1 MSNKAVL
8 AGGSGFIGRAVA
20 GHLRALGWEVVVL
33 TRRPRPRDDGIR
45 EVAWDARTAGA
56 WARELDGAAA
66 LVNLTGRSIN
76 CVHDEANRREI
87 LQSRLDSVRALGAA
101 VAGCARPP
109 PVWVQAGAV
118 GYYGTGPE
126 MRTEDSPPGGDAL
139 AGICRQWEEEFA
151 RACPA
156 TVRPVVLRLG
166 VVLGRESGA
175 FPPLARVTRFFL
187 GGAAGSGRQGFSWIH
202 LDDVAGIIARA
213 CTDATMRGAY
223 NACAPRPVD
232 NAGFMR
238 ALRSALGRPWA
249 PPAPAFAIRLAAR
262 FVLRTEPGL
271 ILEGLFCRPA
281 RLEQAGYR
289 FRHPELAGAL
299 ADLTGTSA

>member
-20 GHLRALGWEVVVL
+20 RHLRALGWEVVVL
-33 TRRPRPRDDGIR
+33 TRRPRPREDGIR
-45 EVAWDARTAGA
+45 EVEWDARTTGA
-56 WARELDGAAA
+56 WARELDGASV
-66 LVNLTGRSIN
+66 LVNLAGRSIN

-87 LQSRLDSVRALGAA
+87 LQSRLESVRALGAA

-109 PVWVQAGAV
+109 AAWVQASAV

-126 MRTEDSPPGGDAL
+126 MRTEESGPGRDFL
-139 AGICRQWEEEFA
+139 AEVCRQWEEEFA

-156 TVRPVVLRLG
+156 AVRPVVLRPG
-166 VVLGRESGA
+166 VVLGRDGGA
-175 FPPLARVTRFFL
+175 FPPLARVTRLFL

-202 LDDVAGIIARA
+202 LDDVAALITRA

-223 NACAPRPVD
+223 NACAPQPVD

-262 FVLRTEPGL
+262 FILRTDPSL
-271 ILEGLFCRPA
+271 ILEGQFCRPD
-281 RLEQAGYR
+281 RLEREGHR
-289 FRHPELAGAL
+289 FRHADLAGAL
-299 ADLTGTSA
+299 AELTARRG